1 MVKPLLGRLWFAGT
15 AVVVA
20 IGLVVQLVATAR
32 LHSGFFD
39 SRAGRIVNMFC
50 FFTIQSNIIGVVTL
64 LLVLASRGGERPRAL
79 ELLRG
84 AAAVYLSVT
93 FIVVIVLLSNV
104 DVGLQLPWVDVVLH
118 KVFPVIVVADWLL
131 DPPHHRLD
139 IRDTV
144 YWLIYPAIWVAF
156 TLVRGASDRWYPYP
170 FLDPANGGY
179 GSVAIAIVGV
189 LVGFLVLSALFVAL
203 GNARSRPP
211 QTLRAA

>member
-1 MVKPLLGRLWFAGT
+1 MRTMALLRVLTVVRLVG
-15 AVVVA
+15 VVLVVA
-20 IGLVVQLVATAR
+20 AIVAQAKVGIDAGAFDPAR
-32 LHSGFFD
+32 FF
-39 SRAGRIVNMFC
+39 AY
-50 FFTIQSNIIGVVTL
+50 FTIQSNIIGVVTL

-93 FIVVIVLLSNV
+93 FVVVIVLLSNV

-156 TLVRGASDRWYPYP
+156 TLVRGASDGWYPYP

>member
-1 MVKPLLGRLWFAGT
+1 MGLLRILTLVRLVG
-15 AVVVA
+15 VVLVVA
-20 IGLVVQLVATAR
+20 AMVAQVKVGIDAGAFDPTR
-32 LHSGFFD
+32 FF
-39 SRAGRIVNMFC
+39 AY
-50 FFTIQSNIIGVVTL
+50 FTIQSNLIGIVAL
-64 LLVLASRGGERPRAL
+64 LLVLAARGGERSRGL

-93 FIVVIVLLSNV
+93 FVVVIVLLSHV

-131 DPPHHRLD
+131 DPPHQRLD
-139 IRDTV
+139 IRDTL
-144 YWLIYPAIWVAF
+144 YWLIYPAIWVAV
-156 TLVRGASDRWYPYP
+156 TLVRGASDGWYPYP

-179 GSVAIAIVGV
+179 GAVAVAIVGV

-211 QTLRAA
+211 PALQHA

>member
-1 MVKPLLGRLWFAGT
+1 MRTMALLRVLTVVRLVG
-15 AVVVA
+15 VVLVVA
-20 IGLVVQLVATAR
+20 AIVAQAKVGIDAGAFDPAR
-32 LHSGFFD
+32 FF
-39 SRAGRIVNMFC
+39 AY
-50 FFTIQSNIIGVVTL
+50 FTIQSNIIGVVTL

-93 FIVVIVLLSNV
+93 FVVVIVLLSNV